1 MTHDQQKR
9 ADYNNTNWLCIVITW
24 PSLYEL
30 NTSLKKI
37 SEMPHAAQLKRSK
50 QQTAQKRHRTGN
62 FIPCPCSICLNRV
75 HLNKRDANRHVAW
88 FGLSDSTAS
97 TSNLII
103 DDSEQQT
110 EM

>member
-9 ADYNNTNWLCIVITW
+9 ADCYNTNWLCIVITW
-24 PSLYEL
+24 PSLYEP

-37 SEMPHAAQLKRSK
+37 SEMPYAAQHKRSK
-50 QQTAQKRHRTGN
+50 QQMAQKRHRTGN
-62 FIPCPCSICLNRV
+62 FIPCLCLICLNRV
-75 HLNKRDANRHVAW
+75 HLDEKDVNRHVPW

-97 TSNLII
+97 TSNLTI
-103 DDSEQQT
+103 DDSEQET